1 MMVFNNLINM
11 VNKWIF
17 VVIDHKTN
25 DKIIKA
31 IDVLRNRIKE
41 KFWSLNRNTKN
52 FNRIKKDDE
61 VIFYV
66 GGSDGQKFV
75 GRCTLDSD
83 PYPMTSEQKK
93 QIIGYPSTLFTHAV
107 NLKDSELW
115 EEPLLVTDL
124 KEELT
129 FIKNKDLW
137 QKYFRGSI
145 ILLSEEDYKTILSEA
160 KR

>member
-1 MMVFNNLINM
+1 M
-11 VNKWIF
+11 VNRWIF
-17 VVIDHKTN
+17 VVIDHKTD

-31 IDVLRNRIKE
+31 IDILKNRIKE
-41 KFWSLNRNTKN
+41 KFWSLNKNTKN
-52 FNRIKKDDE
+52 FGRIKKDDE
-61 VIFYV
+61 VIFYL
-66 GGSDGQKFV
+66 GGMDGQKFV

-83 PYPMTSEQKK
+83 PYPMTLDQKK
-93 QIIGYPSTLFTHAV
+93 HIIGYPSTLFTHSV
-107 NLKDSELW
+107 NLRDIELW

-124 KEELT
+124 KGELN

-145 ILLSEEDYKTILSEA
+145 KSLSEEDYRTILSKA